1 MIQPRFFGRVLKNEP
16 GREDQIGCIIN
27 HHCYCIQSNLLT
39 NFRQKYLYSIYTPF
53 IQLYNKTTLERKLN
67 ISKFINRFQSA
78 IAVYGLNVSESDK
91 TTLSKAVTDSI
102 SLQNNSI
109 SSFNTKLQETLE
121 AQQEKEKRIDELQKE
136 VKEVPPRMV

>member
-1 MIQPRFFGRVLKNEP
+1 MNLAVKIKLAALLITIAIASRVTSSLTSV
-16 GREDQIGCIIN
+16 RSI
-27 HHCYCIQSNLLT
+27 YIQST
-39 NFRQKYLYSIYTPF
+39 RHSYS
-53 IQLYNKTTLERKLN
+53 YNKTTLERKLN